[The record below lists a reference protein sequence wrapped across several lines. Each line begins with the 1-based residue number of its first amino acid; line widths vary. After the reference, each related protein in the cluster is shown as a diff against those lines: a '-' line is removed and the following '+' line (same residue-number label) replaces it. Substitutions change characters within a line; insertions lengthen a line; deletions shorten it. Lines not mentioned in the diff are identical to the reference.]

1 MTLQKEVMDMKHNL
15 KISVS
20 KMPQTGGIVT
30 CRNVTVRERLLRFL
44 LGDKQRV
51 TILIPGDSV
60 EELAICE
67 TEKGGN
73 ELEQNKVT
81 A

>member
-1 MTLQKEVMDMKHNL
+1 MTLQKEVMCMKHKL

-20 KMPQTGGIVT
+20 KEPQTDGILT
-30 CRNVTVRERLLRFL
+30 CRNITVRERIMRLF

-51 TILIPGDSV
+51 TILVPGDRV

-67 TEKGGN
+67 TKKGGN
-73 ELEQNKVT
+73 ELE
-81 A
+81 

>member
-1 MTLQKEVMDMKHNL
+1 MKHNL

-20 KMPQTGGIVT
+20 KEPQSGGIVS
-30 CRNVTVRERLLRFL
+30 CRNITVRERILRFL
-44 LGDKQRV
+44 LGDKQKI
-51 TILIPGDSV
+51 TILVPGDTV

-67 TEKGGN
+67 TTKGGN
-73 ELEQNKVT
+73 GLEQSKVT